1 MCACTHTHVGATCPI
16 RKMNSSHFPSCINHE
31 FPFFIFWCFDI
42 WRLADVGRIV
52 PSRNCQFLE
61 VVNNLAMNMTFK
73 CEPVNPEPY
82 PQPPGLLGSPSHH
95 YLPALIIPG
104 PGSRELIPQS
114 SLKSFKLANPKSDH
128 PCMFLFMEP
137 QIENFCPVSLFPL
150 TANQPRCFPKWPWH
164 APFCEYNKLLSS
176 VTVTS

>member
-1 MCACTHTHVGATCPI
+1 MCIHTCACTHTHVGATCPI

-42 WRLADVGRIV
+42 WRLADVGKIV

-82 PQPPGLLGSPSHH
+82 PQPPALLGSPSHH

-104 PGSRELIPQS
+104 PGSRQLGRAYTSEFSEIIQTSQS
-114 SLKSFKLANPKSDH
+114 
-128 PCMFLFMEP
+128 
-137 QIENFCPVSLFPL
+137 
-150 TANQPRCFPKWPWH
+150 
-164 APFCEYNKLLSS
+164 
-176 VTVTS
+176 